1 MCFPLLLFSIPLK
14 NMFYNYLIFSMV
26 ALSLRIFKK
35 YFVSFLETISSTL
48 GNKIGQAGIDIQ
60 KISVLIMN
68 CQYQVAVSSYNNER
82 EALYVRN
89 KHT

>member
-35 YFVSFLETISSTL
+35 YFVSPTETNRFTP
-48 GNKIGQAGIDIQ
+48 
-60 KISVLIMN
+60 
-68 CQYQVAVSSYNNER
+68 
-82 EALYVRN
+82 RN
-89 KHT
+89 KVFQALKHFVCLYEQVIRSIGM

>member
-1 MCFPLLLFSIPLK
+1 
-14 NMFYNYLIFSMV
+14 MFYNYLIFNMV
-26 ALSLRIFKK
+26 TLSLRILLK
-35 YFVSFLETISSTL
+35 YCVSCRETISSTL

>member
-1 MCFPLLLFSIPLK
+1 
-14 NMFYNYLIFSMV
+14 MFYNYLIFNMV
-26 ALSLRIFKK
+26 TLSLRILLK
-35 YFVSFLETISSTL
+35 YCVSKRETISSTL

>member
-1 MCFPLLLFSIPLK
+1 MYFLGVKL
-14 NMFYNYLIFSMV
+14 MV
-26 ALSLRIFKK
+26 SKR
-35 YFVSFLETISSTL
+35 ETISSTL

>member
-35 YFVSFLETISSTL
+35 YFVSSAKNISFHHMKTDCFSLLEQTVSL
-48 GNKIGQAGIDIQ
+48 YLNKVFI
-60 KISVLIMN
+60 
-68 CQYQVAVSSYNNER
+68 AVN
-82 EALYVRN
+82 
-89 KHT
+89 

>member
-1 MCFPLLLFSIPLK
+1 FNPVGKESFRRLKLL
-14 NMFYNYLIFSMV
+14 
-26 ALSLRIFKK
+26 
-35 YFVSFLETISSTL
+35 VSRHETISSTL

>member
-35 YFVSFLETISSTL
+35 YFVSHREIYCFKALNILFQAAETKCF
-48 GNKIGQAGIDIQ
+48 N
-60 KISVLIMN
+60 
-68 CQYQVAVSSYNNER
+68 
-82 EALYVRN
+82 ALN
-89 KHT
+89 

>member
-35 YFVSFLETISSTL
+35 YFVSRRETCVYKNEGCIYIIGTFVYSL
-48 GNKIGQAGIDIQ
+48 FQVKGNFSLRG
-60 KISVLIMN
+60 
-68 CQYQVAVSSYNNER
+68 
-82 EALYVRN
+82 
-89 KHT
+89 T